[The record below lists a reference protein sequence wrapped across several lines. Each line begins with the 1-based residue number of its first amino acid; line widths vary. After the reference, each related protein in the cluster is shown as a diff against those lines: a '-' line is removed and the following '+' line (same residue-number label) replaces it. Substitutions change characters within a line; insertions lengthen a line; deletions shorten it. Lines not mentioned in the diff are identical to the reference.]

1 LAMDPQEVEGLLLG
15 HYGMRPLMRV
25 TDFYKLIFQ
34 GVFGV
39 GHIMGA
45 AARRWLDEESEG
57 LDLDE
62 GLEEPLLEDLVA
74 DGSMVRVNLRP
85 FLRRGLDL
93 AGLYEAM
100 VESEVEG
107 SNEEFRGVWSI
118 LKGLVNRGDIAVDR
132 EDLED
137 LDRELREEGC
147 RPHHHSQAYREAYK
161 PAYRVVSR
169 RALESFFDSQELG

>member
-1 LAMDPQEVEGLLLG
+1 MIRREIEEHLLG
-15 HYGMRPLMRV
+15 HLRMRPLMRA

-45 AARRWLDEESEG
+45 SARRWLDDESEG
-57 LDLDE
+57 LNLED
-62 GLEEPLLEDLVA
+62 GLEEPLLEGVAA
-74 DGSMVRVNLRP
+74 DGSMVRVNLRL

-93 AGLYEAM
+93 VALYEAM

-107 SNEEFRGVWSI
+107 SDEEFMEIWSV
-118 LKGLVNRGDIAVDR
+118 LKDLVDRGDIAVDR
-132 EDLED
+132 EELQG

-169 RALESFFDSQELG
+169 SALESYFDSTELA

>member
-15 HYGMRPLMRV
+15 HYGMRPLMRA

-74 DGSMVRVNLRP
+74 DSSMVRVNLRP

-100 VESEVEG
+100 VESDVEG
-107 SNEEFRGVWSI
+107 SNEEFMGVWSI
-118 LKGLVNRGDIAVDR
+118 LKGLVNRGDIVVDR
-132 EDLED
+132 EDLEG

-147 RPHHHSQAYREAYK
+147 RPHHHSRAYREAYK

-169 RALESFFDSQELG
+169 RALESFFDSSELG

>member
-1 LAMDPQEVEGLLLG
+1 MVRREIEEYLLG
-15 HYGMRPLMRV
+15 HFRMRPLMRA

-45 AARRWLDEESEG
+45 SARRWLDEESEG
-57 LDLDE
+57 LNLND
-62 GLEEPLLEDLVA
+62 GLEEPFLEGVA
-74 DGSMVRVNLRP
+74 VDGSMVRVNLRP

-93 AGLYEAM
+93 AALYEAM

-107 SNEEFRGVWSI
+107 SDEEFMEIWSV
-118 LKGLVNRGDIAVDR
+118 LKDLVDRGDIAVDR
-132 EDLED
+132 EELQG

-161 PAYRVVSR
+161 PAYRVVCQ
-169 RALESFFDSQELG
+169 RALESYFDTTELA

>member
-1 LAMDPQEVEGLLLG
+1 
-15 HYGMRPLMRV
+15 MRPLMRA

-45 AARRWLDEESEG
+45 AARRWLDAESEG
-57 LDLDE
+57 LN
-62 GLEEPLLEDLVA
+62 LEEVVDEPLLEDVAA

-93 AGLYEAM
+93 DDLYEAM
-100 VESEVEG
+100 VESEVDG
-107 SNEEFRGVWSI
+107 STEEFMEAWSI
-118 LKGLVNRGDIAVDR
+118 LNGLVEKGEIPVDR
-132 EDLED
+132 EELEG
-137 LDRELREEGC
+137 LDRELQEEEC
-147 RPHHHSQAYREAYK
+147 RPHHHSKAYREAYK

-169 RALESFFDSQELG
+169 HALKSFFDS